1 MFFIL
6 VIERYN
12 RMSNKKV
19 FVSSCYDLLHSE
31 HVEFFRQ
38 AAQFGE
44 QQAGCGIEFR
54 GDFFELLSY

>member
-1 MFFIL
+1 
-6 VIERYN
+6 
-12 RMSNKKV
+12 MSNKKV
-19 FVSSCYDLLHSE
+19 FVSSCYDLLHRD